1 MVLPIPPINNN
12 PIPNNPFY
20 FPFTNFLQS
29 GTGPLIVGTGFSI
42 DYASGVISATGGGG
56 GGGIVNAIVPGL
68 GISVTGTATNPIVS
82 NTGVLNIVSGG
93 GILVTNVGGVYTLTN
108 TGPTSS
114 GTVTSI
120 TAGTGLLGG
129 TITSTGTISLAPSGV
144 APATYV
150 NPTITV
156 DAFGRIVFVSP
167 SGGYSATAPL
177 TLVGNNFSVNAA
189 STLASGVVQL
199 NDTVTSTSPTQAG
212 TANSVR
218 VAYDFAATANATA
231 NSASLSAAAA
241 ISAANLAQT
250 TANAALPTT
259 GGTITG
265 NISFAATQ
273 TFPVTGIPDATTGS
287 KGVVQL
293 ATNAEVQ
300 TGTDSTKAVV
310 SSSLQSKL
318 SDSISTTSS
327 TTIASSTAVKAA
339 YDIGAAAIPCA
350 AITAKGAII
359 TGTAASTPTAL
370 AVGTDGQVLTA
381 CAACASGLTW
391 AVGGGGGGGTPATP
405 LVLGT
410 VFGCTLSAAN
420 LSTAYGYCADFAS
433 GGSRT
438 TAIGYQAGAS
448 EQGLSSCNTYVGHQS
463 GFVNNGVNNTYV
475 GALTNS
481 ATVFCSRND
490 NTLVGFSAG
499 RTLGSVINNN
509 CNTLIGSFAGCA
521 LTSQNNT
528 FLGAYAGTTVTTGTG
543 NLAIGSNVSVA
554 SPTGNNQLAIGWGSG
569 STWLTGTNTGA
580 IKPSAGIIDSANSCG
595 TAQQVLFSTGANAVV
610 WCGLNQVSVPPNYGC
625 SINLVTQTA
634 TAINTAS
641 PVVYPT
647 SVFSSPQV
655 VIDGIDGEFVS
666 GVGGPYLVQLDAQL
680 LNTVSG
686 GSNVEF
692 WLATVSGSGPKVY
705 TPVPNT
711 GRKVVVANA
720 GETQLVNLSYQALLN
735 TSFYAI
741 MWATDDLNTQ
751 LVASASAMGGPTSPS
766 AALSVMPVGF

>member
-42 DYASGVISATGGGG
+42 DYAFGVISATGGGG

-114 GTVTSI
+114 GTVTSV

-129 TITSTGTISLAPSGV
+129 TITTIGTISLAPSGV
-144 APATYV
+144 GPGTYV

-156 DAFGRIVFVSP
+156 DAFGRIVLVSP

-177 TLVGNNFSVNAA
+177 TLVGNIFSVSAA

-199 NDTVTSTSPTQAG
+199 NDTVISSSTTQAA
-212 TANSVR
+212 TANSVK
-218 VAYDFAATANATA
+218 VTYDRASTALSTA
-231 NSASLSAAAA
+231 NSASTTAAAA
-241 ISAANLAQT
+241 IAAANLAQT
-250 TANAALPTT
+250 IANAALPAT
-259 GGTITG
+259 GGTMTG
-265 NISFAATQ
+265 NITFAPTQ
-273 TFPVTGIPDATTGS
+273 TFPVAGIPDATTGT

-318 SDSISTTSS
+318 SNSVSTTSS

-339 YDIGAAAIPCA
+339 YDIGAAAVPCA

-370 AVGTDGQVLTA
+370 TVGTDGQVLTA
-381 CAACASGLTW
+381 CAACVSGLTW
-391 AVGGGGGGGTPATP
+391 AAGGGGGGTQATP

-420 LSTAYGYCADFAS
+420 ISTAYGYCANFAS

-463 GFVNNGVNNTYV
+463 GFINNGLNNTYV

-481 ATVFCSRND
+481 ALVFCSRND
-490 NTLVGFSAG
+490 NTLVGTSAG
-499 RTLGSVINNN
+499 SILGSVIDNN
-509 CNTLIGSFAGCA
+509 CNTLIGSYAGCA
-521 LTSQNNT
+521 LISQNNT
-528 FLGAYAGTTVTTGTG
+528 FVGAYAGTTVTTGTG

-554 SPTGNNQLAIGWGSG
+554 SPTGNNQLAIGWGNG
-569 STWLTGTNTGA
+569 ATWLTGTNTGA
-580 IKPSAGIIDSANSCG
+580 IKPSAGIIDDTDSCG
-595 TAQQVLFSTGANAVV
+595 AAQQVLFSTGANAVV
-610 WCGLNQVSVPPNYGC
+610 WCDLNQVSLPPNYGC

-655 VIDGIDGEFVS
+655 VIDGIEGEFVS

-692 WLATVSGSGPKVY
+692 WLATVSGPGPKVY

-735 TSFYAI
+735 ANFYAI

-751 LVASASAMGGPTSPS
+751 LVASASVMGGPTSPS
-766 AALSVMPVGF
+766 AALSVIPVGF